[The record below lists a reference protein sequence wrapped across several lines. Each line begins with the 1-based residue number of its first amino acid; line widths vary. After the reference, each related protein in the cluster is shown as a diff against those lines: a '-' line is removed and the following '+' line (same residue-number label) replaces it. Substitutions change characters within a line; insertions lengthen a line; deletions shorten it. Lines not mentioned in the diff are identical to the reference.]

1 MRKCRRLLA
10 DFNKSKTSV
19 SFSDIVLPRT
29 LICTYI
35 NNGLQKSL
43 LKLKILKKYDKTRD
57 EVFSTIPLQTI
68 ACSLELNIQNQTS
81 LVPPARKQKFSSFFL
96 RQHHA
101 RFCITKEDNLTP
113 TPKGK
118 IFPPFWKRISR
129 PHIELPVPTVN
140 ALYGFYYLLH
150 APIDGLLK
158 MGLKVERSSS
168 LQFISLNLL
177 RTKRNENWTL

>member
-29 LICTYI
+29 LICTCI

-101 RFCITKEDNLTP
+101 RYLHNKRGQFDPYPEGENLPAILKTDFAATYWAPCAHRERFIRFLLFTP
-113 TPKGK
+113 CTHWW
-118 IFPPFWKRISR
+118 F
-129 PHIELPVPTVN
+129 T
-140 ALYGFYYLLH
+140 
-150 APIDGLLK
+150 
-158 MGLKVERSSS
+158 
-168 LQFISLNLL
+168 
-177 RTKRNENWTL
+177 